1 MKLFYV
7 KIDQKYIII
16 KITGGQMKKI
26 ALIIVFIT
34 GIFFLNSMG
43 KKVKNSDS
51 PAKGTFDFKL
61 QKVLSIDSAGKDLFA
76 KINMIKVSDDNYL
89 YVHDRKNKRY
99 YIYDNNGKFIK
110 GFGKKG
116 EGPGE
121 IKWIQQAQFFLKN
134 NKILVADMDKI
145 SYFSKHGNFIK
156 SIKNNHMQMRPVLF
170 LDENTFISAPLL
182 QLNIEKKGS
191 KIIKYNLKTK
201 KIREIAKFPLF
212 KGGVARKKGNVIAL
226 AIGGLTP
233 MMIIGYHNNMLYYG
247 MNNSYTIH
255 ISNMQ
260 GKKIYTF
267 SLDRKAQAITD
278 ADIRNKFKETR
289 IPDDMLDMIVE
300 SMPRKLTY
308 FSKIEVHNNLI
319 YVFRSYLERKNQ
331 QQIDIFSLKGDYLYR
346 AFIKVD
352 KGLTIDANPFIK
364 DGYLYLVLEDEEG
377 EVSVTKYKIEL
388 PLK

>member
-1 MKLFYV
+1 
-7 KIDQKYIII
+7 
-16 KITGGQMKKI
+16 MKKI
-26 ALIIVFIT
+26 ALITLLIT
-34 GIFFLNSMG
+34 GIFFVNSMG
-43 KKVKNSDS
+43 KEVKNPDN

-61 QKVLSIDSAGKDLFA
+61 QKVWSIDSAGKDVFA
-76 KINMIKVSDDNYL
+76 EINMIKVSDDNYL

-121 IKWIQQAQFFLKN
+121 IKWIRQARFFLKN
-134 NKILVADMDKI
+134 NKILIADVDKI
-145 SYFSKHGNFIK
+145 NYFSKKGNFINA
-156 SIKNNHMQMRPVLF
+156 IKNNYMQKRPVLF

-182 QLNIEKKGS
+182 QLDIGKKGS
-191 KIIKYNLKTK
+191 KIVKYNLKTK
-201 KIREIAKFPLF
+201 KIREITEFPVF
-212 KGGVARKKGNVIAL
+212 KGGVARKEGNVIAL

-255 ISNMQ
+255 ISNME
-260 GKKIYTF
+260 GEKIDTF

-278 ADIRNKFKETR
+278 ADIRNRFKDTR
-289 IPDDMLDMIVE
+289 IPVDMLDMIVK

-308 FSKIEVHNNLI
+308 FSRIEVHNNLI
-319 YVFRSYLERKNQ
+319 YVFRSYLKRKNQ

-352 KGLTIDANPFIK
+352 KGLIIDANPFIK
-364 DGYLYLVLEDEEG
+364 DSHLYLVLEDEEG
-377 EVSVTKYKIEL
+377 EVSITKYKIEL

>member
-1 MKLFYV
+1 MKLSYV
-7 KIDQKYIII
+7 KIHQKYIMI
-16 KITGGQMKKI
+16 KTTGGAMKKI
-26 ALIIVFIT
+26 ALIMVFIT
-34 GIFFLNSMG
+34 GIFFVNSMG
-43 KKVKNSDS
+43 KEVKNSDN

-61 QKVLSIDSAGKDLFA
+61 QKVWSIDSAGKDVFA
-76 KINMIKVSDDNYL
+76 EINMIKVSDDNYM

-99 YIYDNNGKFIK
+99 YIYDSNGKFIK

-121 IKWIQQAQFFLKN
+121 IKWIQQAPFFLKN

-156 SIKNNHMQMRPVLF
+156 SIKNNHMQKRPVVF
-170 LDENTFISAPLL
+170 LDENIFVSAPLL
-182 QLNIEKKGS
+182 QLDIEKKSS
-191 KIIKYNLKTK
+191 KIVKYNLKTK
-201 KIREIAKFPLF
+201 KIKEIAEFPVF
-212 KGGVARKKGNVIAL
+212 KGGVARKKGSVIAL

-233 MMIIGYHNNMLYYG
+233 MMIIGYHNNLLYYG
-247 MNNSYTIH
+247 MNNFYTIH
-255 ISNMQ
+255 ISNMEA
-260 GKKIYTF
+260 GKIATF
-267 SLDRKAQAITD
+267 SLDRKPQKISD
-278 ADIRNKFKETR
+278 ADIRNKFKDTR
-289 IPDDMLDMIVE
+289 IPEDMLDMIVK

-308 FSKIEVHNNLI
+308 FSRIEVHNNLI
-319 YVFRSYLERKNQ
+319 YVFRSYLERKNK

-364 DGYLYLVLEDEEG
+364 DGHLYLVLEDEEG
-377 EVSVTKYKIEL
+377 EVSITKYKIEL

>member
-1 MKLFYV
+1 MH
-7 KIDQKYIII
+7 QKYIII
-16 KITGGQMKKI
+16 KTTGGVMKKI
-26 ALIIVFIT
+26 ALITILIIW
-34 GIFFLNSMG
+34 IFFVNSMG
-43 KKVKNSDS
+43 KEVKNSDN
-51 PAKGTFDFKL
+51 PAKAAKGTFDFKL
-61 QKVLSIDSAGKDLFA
+61 QKVWSIDSAGKDVFA
-76 KINMIKVSDDNYL
+76 EINMIKVSDDNYM

-121 IKWIQQAQFFLKN
+121 IKWIRQARFFLKN
-134 NKILVADMDKI
+134 NKVLIADVDKI
-145 SYFSKHGNFIK
+145 NYFSKKGNFINA
-156 SIKNNHMQMRPVLF
+156 IKNNYMQKRPVLF

-182 QLNIEKKGS
+182 QLDIGKKGS
-191 KIIKYNLKTK
+191 KIVKYNLKTK
-201 KIREIAKFPLF
+201 KIREITEFPVF
-212 KGGVARKKGNVIAL
+212 KGGVARKEGNVIAL

-255 ISNMQ
+255 ISNME
-260 GKKIYTF
+260 GKKIDTF

-278 ADIRNKFKETR
+278 ADIRNKFKDTR
-289 IPDDMLDMIVE
+289 TPGDMLDMIVK

-308 FSKIEVHNNLI
+308 FSRIEVHNNLI
-319 YVFRSYLERKNQ
+319 YVFRSYLKRKNQ

-352 KGLTIDANPFIK
+352 KGLIIDANPFIK
-364 DGYLYLVLEDEEG
+364 DSHLYLVLEDEEG
-377 EVSVTKYKIEL
+377 EVSITKYKIEL